1 MPASLSPSLSLSL
14 MPLPRLFPL
23 VLLLTSASLFAQ
35 RGDKPGEV
43 QQGLPAHIKVP
54 PAPILVAEEAIKTL
68 KVAPGFRAE
77 IAAADPLVGDP
88 VAMTFGPDG
97 RIWVVEMR
105 GYMPNA
111 EGKGEDAKVGTVAV
125 LEDTDGDGRADKRT
139 TFLDGL
145 VMPRAIALVGDGV
158 LVAEPPRLWFARDT
172 NGDGVADEKKEV
184 FSDYGGTSNPEH
196 TANGLLWALDNWIY
210 NANHTQ
216 RFRYLG
222 HGKFESDSTLS
233 RGQWGI
239 SQDDT
244 GRIYHNSNSDPL
256 RADLVPTAYLRR
268 NPFLLNA
275 AGANVRLAPANL
287 PIWPG
292 RVTAGV
298 NRGYRI
304 LNAEGKITAVTAAC
318 GPLIYRSALF
328 PAEFYGNAFIVE
340 PAGNL
345 VKRMILTEANG
356 TVTAANAY
364 EGAEFITSTDERF
377 RPVNTANGP
386 DGALYVVDMYRGIIQ
401 HRIYMTSFLRKQ
413 VEERGLADGIGMGR
427 IYRLVPEG
435 ATRSK
440 VKFNLATEPTVQLVT
455 RLRAA
460 NSWWRDTAQRLL
472 VERRDPAATAPLRE
486 LVRSGPPLAR
496 LHALWT
502 LHGTGALDRD
512 TVLAALGDKDERVAA
527 AAIRL
532 AEKWLAQAD
541 DTELYRRVAAV
552 EAGVP
557 AVTLQLALS
566 LGENPT
572 PAAVADLAAI
582 AARAGR
588 QPFVADAIVSGLA
601 GRELAFIELVLAR
614 PETDNAAPALT
625 LAASAVFKSGDAA
638 AITRVLALL
647 EPAAVVPAWARPAV
661 LDGLERFLPK
671 TPDGKPVAGTIA
683 VEPLPLLLLSVQGGN
698 TPEARQAGRLSAL
711 LKWPGKPG
719 LEKESAEIAARLT
732 PEQKALFEK
741 GRDIFATICAACH
754 QAGGE
759 GLAGLAP
766 QLLYSK
772 YVLGVEGALTRIVL
786 QGKEKE
792 GLVMPPLRSALDD
805 ASVAAVL
812 TYIRQSWGHNAA
824 PVSPGSVA
832 KVRAEVG
839 NRDEP
844 WSDEELLTITH

>member
-1 MPASLSPSLSLSL
+1 MR
-14 MPLPRLFPL
+14 LPRLLPL
-23 VLLLTSASLFAQ
+23 ALLLTSASLFAQ
-35 RGDKPGEV
+35 RGDKPGET
-43 QQGLPAHIKVP
+43 QATLPEHIKVP

-68 KVAPGFRAE
+68 KVAPGFRVE

-105 GYMPNA
+105 GYMRNA
-111 EGKGEDAKVGTVAV
+111 DGKDENAQVGTVAV
-125 LEDTDGDGRADKRT
+125 LEDTDGDGRADQRT

-196 TANGLLWALDNWIY
+196 TANGLMWALDNWIY
-210 NANHTQ
+210 NANHPQ

-222 HGKFESDSTLS
+222 DGKFESDSTLT

-268 NPFLLNA
+268 NPFFLNA
-275 AGANVRLAPANL
+275 AGANVQLAPANL

-304 LNAEGKITAVTAAC
+304 LNREGKITAVTAAC
-318 GPLIYRSALF
+318 GPLVYRSGLF

-345 VKRMILTEANG
+345 VKRMILTETGG
-356 TVTAANAY
+356 TVTARNAY

-401 HRIYMTSFLRKQ
+401 HRIYMTSFLRQQ

-427 IYRLVPEG
+427 IYRLVPDT
-435 ATRSK
+435 AARST
-440 VKFNLATEPTVQLVT
+440 VKFNLATETSAQLVT

-460 NSWWRDTAQRLL
+460 NSWWRDTAQRIL
-472 VERRDPAATAPLRE
+472 VERRDPTSVAPLRE
-486 LVRSGPPLAR
+486 LARSGPPLGR

-502 LHGTGALDRD
+502 LHGTDQLDRD
-512 TVLAALGDKDERVAA
+512 TVLAALGDKDERVLA

-532 AEKWLAQAD
+532 AEKWLANGDAD
-541 DTELYRRVAAV
+541 ILPRVMAAD
-552 EAGVP
+552 ASTP

-566 LGENPT
+566 LGESKSPE
-572 PAAVADLAAI
+572 AVSQLAAL
-582 AARAGR
+582 ARRAGT
-588 QPFVADAIVSGLA
+588 QPFVADAIVTGLA
-601 GRELAFIELVLAR
+601 GREMEFIKAVLHH
-614 PETDNAAPALT
+614 PGSDAPAAALK
-625 LAASAVFKSGDAA
+625 LAASAVFKSADVAH
-638 AITRVLALL
+638 ITEILGLL
-647 EPAAVVPAWARPAV
+647 DPKSATPAWSRTAV

-671 TPDGKPVAGTIA
+671 TPEGNPVAGTIA
-683 VEPLPLLLLSVQGGN
+683 VEPRALLLLSVQGN
-698 TPEARQAGRLSAL
+698 SPEAKQAGRLSML

-719 LEKESAEIAARLT
+719 LEQESAEIAARLT
-732 PEQKALFEK
+732 PEQKVHFNK
-741 GRDIFATICAACH
+741 GRELFATICAACH

-772 YVLGVEGALTRIVL
+772 YVLGGEGALIRIVL

-792 GLVMPPLRSALDD
+792 GLVMPPLRGALDD
-805 ASVAAVL
+805 AAIASIL

-824 PVSPGSVA
+824 PVSPESV
-832 KVRAEVG
+832 KQVRAEVG
-839 NRDEP
+839 NREEP

>member
-1 MPASLSPSLSLSL
+1 M
-14 MPLPRLFPL
+14 PRLRLLPL
-23 VLLLTSASLFAQ
+23 FLLLTSASLLAQ
-35 RGDKPGEV
+35 RGDKPGEA
-43 QQGLPAHIKVP
+43 QQSVPEHIKTP
-54 PAPILVAEEAIKTL
+54 PAPVLVAEEAIKTL

-105 GYMPNA
+105 GFMPNA
-111 EGKGEDAKVGTVAV
+111 DGKGEDAKVGTVAV

-145 VMPRAIALVGDGV
+145 VMPRALALVGDGV
-158 LVAEPPRLWFARDT
+158 LVAEPPHLWFARDT

-184 FSDYGGTSNPEH
+184 FSDYGGTTNPEH
-196 TANGLLWALDNWIY
+196 TANGLMWALDNWIY

-222 HGKFESDSTLS
+222 HGRFESDSTVS
-233 RGQWGI
+233 RGQWGL

-244 GRIYHNSNSDPL
+244 GRLYHNSNSDPL

-268 NPFLLNA
+268 NPSLLKA
-275 AGANVRLAPANL
+275 EGANVRLAPANL
-287 PIWPG
+287 PVWPS
-292 RVTAGV
+292 RVTTGV
-298 NRGYRI
+298 NRGYRT
-304 LNAEGKITAVTAAC
+304 LSAEGKITAVTAAC
-318 GPLIYRSALF
+318 GPLVYRSGLF

-345 VKRMILTEANG
+345 VKRLILTEAGG
-356 TVTAANAY
+356 TVTARNAY
-364 EGAEFITSTDERF
+364 EGDEFITSTDERF
-377 RPVNTANGP
+377 RPVNTASGP

-413 VEERGLADGIGMGR
+413 VDERGLADGIGMGR
-427 IYRLVPEG
+427 IYRLVPETAG
-435 ATRSK
+435 RSK
-440 VKFNLATEPTVQLVT
+440 VKFNLATEPTARLVT

-472 VERRDPAATAPLRE
+472 VERRDPAATPLLQA

-502 LHGTGALDRD
+502 LDGTGELDRA
-512 TVLAALGDKDERVAA
+512 TVLAALGDKDDRVLA

-532 AEKWLAQAD
+532 SEKWLASGDAD
-541 DTELYRRVAAV
+541 ISARVAGMETAS
-552 EAGVP
+552 P
-557 AVTLQLALS
+557 AIILQLALS
-566 LGENPT
+566 LGESKSPT
-572 PAAVADLAAI
+572 MVPVLAKL
-582 AARAGR
+582 ARQAGT

-601 GRELAFIELVLAR
+601 GREMDFIRTVIPNPGEEV
-614 PETDNAAPALT
+614 PAPAVK
-625 LAASAVFKSGDAA
+625 LAASAVFKSGDATQ
-638 AITRVLALL
+638 ITELL
-647 EPAAVVPAWARPAV
+647 GWLDPKSAMPSWGRAAV

-671 TPDGKPVAGTIA
+671 TPDGKPVAAMIA
-683 VEPLPLLLLSVQGGN
+683 VEPRALLLLSVQGGN
-698 TPEARQAGRLSAL
+698 TPEAKQAGRLSTL

-719 LEKESAEIAARLT
+719 LEKESAEVAARLT
-732 PEQKALFEK
+732 PEQKVLFEK

-772 YVLGVEGALTRIVL
+772 YVLGGEGAITRIVL
-786 QGKEKE
+786 NGKEKE
-792 GLVMPPLRSALDD
+792 GLVMPPLRGALDD
-805 ASVAAVL
+805 ASIAAVL
-812 TYIRQSWGHNAA
+812 TYIRQSWGHNAP
-824 PVSPGSVA
+824 PVSPESVA

-839 NRDEP
+839 NREEP
-844 WSDEELLTITH
+844 WSDEELLTITN

>member
-1 MPASLSPSLSLSL
+1 MF
-14 MPLPRLFPL
+14 PRLLPL
-23 VLLLTSASLFAQ
+23 VLLLTSPSLFAQ
-35 RGDKPGEV
+35 RGDKPGET
-43 QQGLPAHIKVP
+43 QQGLPEHIKVP
-54 PAPILVAEEAIKTL
+54 PAPILVAEEAVKTL

-105 GYMPNA
+105 GYMPDA
-111 EGKGEDAKVGTVAV
+111 DGKGEDAKVGTVAV

-158 LVAEPPRLWFARDT
+158 LVAEPPRLWFVRDT

-196 TANGLLWALDNWIY
+196 TANGLMWALDNWIY

-222 HGKFESDSTLS
+222 NGRFESDSTLS

-292 RVTAGV
+292 RVTTGV
-298 NRGYRI
+298 NRGYRT

-318 GPLIYRSALF
+318 GPLVYRSALF
-328 PAEFYGNAFIVE
+328 PAGFYGNVFFVE

-345 VKRMILTEANG
+345 VKRLVLTEEGG
-356 TVTAANAY
+356 TVTARNAY
-364 EGAEFITSTDERF
+364 EGSEFITSTDERF
-377 RPVNTANGP
+377 RPVNTASGP

-413 VEERGLADGIGMGR
+413 VAERGLADGIGMGR

-435 ATRSK
+435 AARSK
-440 VKFNLATEPTVQLVT
+440 VKFNLATEPTARLVT

-472 VERRDPAATAPLRE
+472 VERRDPAAAVPLRE
-486 LVRSGPPLAR
+486 LARSGPPLAR

-502 LHGTGALDRD
+502 LHGSEQLDRD

-532 AEKWLAQAD
+532 AEKWLRTPS
-541 DTELYRRVAAV
+541 DTEIYQAV
-552 EAGVP
+552 TSVSIMESKAL
-557 AVTLQLALS
+557 TLQLALS
-566 LGENPT
+566 LGES
-572 PAAVADLAAI
+572 PAPIALTELVTI
-582 AARAGR
+582 AARSGH
-588 QPFVADAIVSGLA
+588 QLYLADAIVSGLA
-601 GRELAFIELVLAR
+601 GRELDFIEQSVALK
-614 PETDNAAPALT
+614 PAGNSTPAVT
-625 LAASAVFKSGDAA
+625 LAASAILKSGDAA
-638 AITRVLALL
+638 RISKVLALL
-647 EPAAVVPAWARPAV
+647 DPAVSAPDWVRPAI
-661 LDGLERFLPK
+661 LGGIERFLPK
-671 TPDGKPVAGTIA
+671 TPDGKLVAA
-683 VEPLPLLLLSVQGGN
+683 SLPVEPQPLLLLSVQGNSADAKRAGN
-698 TPEARQAGRLSAL
+698 LTNL

-719 LEKESAEIAARLT
+719 LAEESAEIAARLT
-732 PEQKALFEK
+732 PAQKLSFDK
-741 GRDIFATICAACH
+741 GRAIFATICAACH

-772 YVLGVEGALTRIVL
+772 YVLGGEGALTRIVL
-786 QGKEKE
+786 NGKEKE
-792 GLVMPPLRSALDD
+792 GLVMPPLRGALDD
-805 ASVAAVL
+805 VSVAAVL
-812 TYIRQSWGHNAA
+812 TYIRQSWGHDTP
-824 PVSPGSVA
+824 PVSPESVA
-832 KVRAEVG
+832 KVRAVVG
-839 NRDEP
+839 NREEP
-844 WSDEELLTITH
+844 WSDEELLTITN

>member
-1 MPASLSPSLSLSL
+1 MSLPCRL
-14 MPLPRLFPL
+14 PLF
-23 VLLLTSASLFAQ
+23 LLLTSASLLAQ
-35 RGDKPGEV
+35 RGDKPGEA
-43 QQGLPAHIKVP
+43 QQGVPEHIEVP
-54 PAPILVAEEAIKTL
+54 PAPVLVADEAIKTL
-68 KVAPGFRAE
+68 KVAPGFRIE

-105 GYMPNA
+105 GFMPNA
-111 EGKGEDAKVGTVAV
+111 DGKGEDAKVGTVAV

-145 VMPRAIALVGDGV
+145 VMPRALALVGDGV
-158 LVAEPPRLWFARDT
+158 LVAEPPHLWFARDT

-184 FSDYGGTSNPEH
+184 FSDYGSTTNPEH
-196 TANGLLWALDNWIY
+196 TANGLMWALDNWIY

-222 HGKFESDSTLS
+222 NGKFESDSTVS
-233 RGQWGI
+233 RGQWGL

-256 RADLVPTAYLRR
+256 RADLVPSAYLRR
-268 NPFLLNA
+268 NPFLLKA
-275 AGANVRLAPANL
+275 EGANVRLAPANL
-287 PIWPG
+287 PVWPS
-292 RVTAGV
+292 RVTTGV
-298 NRGYRI
+298 NRGYRT
-304 LNAEGKITAVTAAC
+304 LSAEGKITTVTAAC
-318 GPLIYRSALF
+318 GPLVYRSGLF

-345 VKRMILTEANG
+345 VKRLILTEAGG
-356 TVTAANAY
+356 TVTARNAY
-364 EGAEFITSTDERF
+364 EGDEFITSTDERF
-377 RPVNTANGP
+377 RPVNTAHGP
-386 DGALYVVDMYRGIIQ
+386 DGAFYLVDMYRGIIQ

-413 VEERGLADGIGMGR
+413 VDERGLADGIGMGR
-427 IYRLVPEG
+427 IYRIVPEG

-440 VKFNLATEPTVQLVT
+440 VKFNLATEPTAQLVT

-472 VERRDPAATAPLRE
+472 VERRDPAATPL
-486 LVRSGPPLAR
+486 LQAMVRSGPPLAR

-502 LHGTGALDRD
+502 LHGTDQLDRD
-512 TVLAALGDKDERVAA
+512 TVLAALKDQDDRVAA

-532 AEKWLAQAD
+532 SEKWLRTPSDKAIYQAVTGVT
-541 DTELYRRVAAV
+541 TERS
-552 EAGVP
+552 P
-557 AVTLQLALS
+557 ALTLQLALS
-566 LGENPT
+566 LGES
-572 PAAVADLAAI
+572 PAAEAVDALADLA
-582 AARAGR
+582 RGAGR

-601 GRELAFIELVLAR
+601 GRELDFMRAVSNRAKS
-614 PETDNAAPALT
+614 DQAAPAFT
-625 LAASAVFKSGDAA
+625 LAASAIFKSGNAGQITEVFSWLNPNPDA
-638 AITRVLALL
+638 
-647 EPAAVVPAWARPAV
+647 PAWIRGAV

-671 TPDGKPVAGTIA
+671 TPDGKLVAGNIA
-683 VEPLPLLLLSVQGGN
+683 VEPRPLLLLSVQGGN
-698 TPEARQAGRLSAL
+698 TPEGKQAGRLAGL

-719 LEKESAEIAARLT
+719 LEKESAEVAARLT
-732 PEQKALFEK
+732 PEQKVLFDK

-772 YVLGVEGALTRIVL
+772 YVLGAEGAITRIVL
-786 QGKEKE
+786 NGKEKE
-792 GLVMPPLRSALDD
+792 GLVMPPLRGALDD
-805 ASVAAVL
+805 ASIASVL
-812 TYIRQSWGHNAA
+812 TYIRQSWGHNAP
-824 PVSPGSVA
+824 PVSPESVA

-839 NRDEP
+839 NREEP
-844 WSDEELLTITH
+844 WSDEELLTITN

>member
-1 MPASLSPSLSLSL
+1 MPA
-14 MPLPRLFPL
+14 RLPL
-23 VLLLTSASLFAQ
+23 VLLLTFASLFAQ
-35 RGDKPGEV
+35 RGDKPGET
-43 QQGLPAHIKVP
+43 QQGLPGHIKVA

-68 KVAPGFRAE
+68 RVAPGFRVE

-111 EGKGEDAKVGTVAV
+111 DGKGEDAKVGTVAV

-139 TFLDGL
+139 PFLDGL
-145 VMPRAIALVGDGV
+145 VMPRALALVGDGV

-172 NGDGVADEKKEV
+172 NGDSVADEKKEV

-196 TANGLLWALDNWIY
+196 TANGLMWALDNWIY

-222 HGKFESDSTLS
+222 NGKFESGSTVS

-287 PIWPG
+287 LIWPG
-292 RVTAGV
+292 RVTTGV
-298 NRGYRI
+298 NRGYRT
-304 LNAEGKITAVTAAC
+304 LNSEGKITAVTAAC
-318 GPLIYRSALF
+318 GPLVYRSALF
-328 PAEFYGNAFIVE
+328 PAEFYGNAFFVE

-345 VKRMILTEANG
+345 VKRLILTEAGG
-356 TVTAANAY
+356 TVTARNAY

-440 VKFNLATEPTVQLVT
+440 VKFNLATEPTAQLVT

-496 LHALWT
+496 LHGLWT
-502 LHGTGALDRD
+502 LHGTEQLDRD
-512 TVLAALGDKDERVAA
+512 TVLAALGDKDERVIA

-532 AEKWLAQAD
+532 AEKWLTQSD
-541 DTELYRRVAAV
+541 DEVFRQVI
-552 EAGVP
+552 GVKVSSP
-557 AVTLQLALS
+557 AVTLQHALS
-566 LGENPT
+566 LGEARSPEAL
-572 PAAVADLAAI
+572 PFLAAL

-588 QPFVADAIVSGLA
+588 QPFVADALVSGLA
-601 GRELAFIELVLAR
+601 GREIAFIRLL
-614 PETDNAAPALT
+614 TDAGNENAAPAIT

-638 AITRVLALL
+638 RITRVLALL
-647 EPAAVVPAWARPAV
+647 EPAAPVAAWVRPAV
-661 LDGLERFLPK
+661 LNGLERFLPK
-671 TPDGKPVAGTIA
+671 TPAGKSVAGNIA
-683 VEPLPLLLLSVQGGN
+683 VEPRPLLLLSVQGN
-698 TPEARQAGRLSAL
+698 TPEAKQAGRLSML

-719 LEKESAEIAARLT
+719 LEKESAEIAGRLT
-732 PEQKALFEK
+732 PKQKVLFEK

-772 YVLGVEGALTRIVL
+772 YVLGGEGALTRIVL

-792 GLVMPPLRSALDD
+792 GLVMPPLRGALDD
-805 ASVAAVL
+805 TSIASVL
-812 TYIRQSWGHNAA
+812 TYIRQSWGHNA
-824 PVSPGSVA
+824 PPMSPGSVA
-832 KVRAEVG
+832 KVRAAVG
-839 NRDEP
+839 NREEP
-844 WSDEELLTITH
+844 WSDEELLTITN